1 MNYLNSSNIDVEKIL
16 PKKLNKTTIGLSLA
30 GFATL
35 GKVSYF
41 LLCLNQIS
49 SKIEFSKRQQ

>member
-1 MNYLNSSNIDVEKIL
+1 MNYLNNSNIDVEKLL

-35 GKVSYF
+35 VLSGIFVKRKVKA
-41 LLCLNQIS
+41 QE
-49 SKIEFSKRQQ
+49 KTPREQ